1 MFGNRKQLGSFAG
14 LTGTP
19 YDSGDTLREQG
30 ISKAG
35 SVRVRATMIELA
47 WGWVRWQPKSA
58 LTNWFLDRF
67 VRDGTSRSKRKG
79 IVALARKLLIAL
91 WKFVEQDLVP
101 EGAILKA

>member
-1 MFGNRKQLGSFAG
+1 
-14 LTGTP
+14 
-19 YDSGDTLREQG
+19 
-30 ISKAG
+30 
-35 SVRVRATMIELA
+35 
-47 WGWVRWQPKSA
+47 
-58 LTNWFLDRF
+58 LDRF